1 MSIMLNNK
9 KENNK
14 FINNIIN
21 SNIEL
26 KAFNNRKENIRNYG
40 IDLLRIFSMINIIV
54 LHINL
59 FSKELNYNFN
69 SPRFQKIWLS
79 ETMAYWG
86 VNGFGIISGIVGYK
100 RYKFSNLIFIWIQT
114 FFYSTTISLY
124 NYVKYKTEIRKKKL
138 YYSFFPIFIRYHWYV
153 NAYFCMYP
161 FLPFINYG
169 INNINKNSLRNVV
182 IILFCFYSF
191 YDMIITFIFEKKNY
205 NFLNSGYSSLWL
217 MILYINGGYLGK
229 YILFHYKKTK
239 VINHIFWLLVY
250 LCSSFFSYE
259 IFFTLLKIKSKILP
273 QIFISYISPTMLIQA
288 FSLILIFQ
296 RLNIKNYILKKIIFF
311 FTPLT
316 FNITLIH
323 LQLLSEKY
331 YLTIKFIEY
340 FKNLSPRFLIIKT
353 YGLAIMIYLFC
364 AFIDFFRFLL
374 FKKFKIKELC
384 LFLEKECPKLIDKVI
399 NMCC

>member
-1 MSIMLNNK
+1 M
-9 KENNK
+9 
-14 FINNIIN
+14 
-21 SNIEL
+21 
-26 KAFNNRKENIRNYG
+26 
-40 IDLLRIFSMINIIV
+40 
-54 LHINL
+54 
-59 FSKELNYNFN
+59 
-69 SPRFQKIWLS
+69 
-79 ETMAYWG
+79 
-86 VNGFGIISGIVGYK
+86 
-100 RYKFSNLIFIWIQT
+100 
-114 FFYSTTISLY
+114 
-124 NYVKYKTEIRKKKL
+124 
-138 YYSFFPIFIRYHWYV
+138 
-153 NAYFCMYP
+153 
-161 FLPFINYG
+161 
-169 INNINKNSLRNVV
+169 
-182 IILFCFYSF
+182 
-191 YDMIITFIFEKKNY
+191 
-205 NFLNSGYSSLWL
+205 
-217 MILYINGGYLGK
+217 
-229 YILFHYKKTK
+229 
-239 VINHIFWLLVY
+239 VY

-259 IFFTLLKIKSKILP
+259 IFFTLRKIKSKILP
-273 QIFISYISPTMLIQA
+273 QIFISYISPTILIQA

>member
-124 NYVKYKTEIRKKKL
+124 NYVKYKTEIRKK
-138 YYSFFPIFIRYHWYV
+138 
-153 NAYFCMYP
+153 
-161 FLPFINYG
+161 NY
-169 INNINKNSLRNVV
+169 
-182 IILFCFYSF
+182 IILF
-191 YDMIITFIFEKKNY
+191 
-205 NFLNSGYSSLWL
+205 SL
-217 MILYINGGYLGK
+217 
-229 YILFHYKKTK
+229 
-239 VINHIFWLLVY
+239 
-250 LCSSFFSYE
+250 
-259 IFFTLLKIKSKILP
+259 
-273 QIFISYISPTMLIQA
+273 
-288 FSLILIFQ
+288 SL
-296 RLNIKNYILKKIIFF
+296 
-311 FTPLT
+311 
-316 FNITLIH
+316 
-323 LQLLSEKY
+323 
-331 YLTIKFIEY
+331 
-340 FKNLSPRFLIIKT
+340 
-353 YGLAIMIYLFC
+353 
-364 AFIDFFRFLL
+364 
-374 FKKFKIKELC
+374 
-384 LFLEKECPKLIDKVI
+384 
-399 NMCC
+399 